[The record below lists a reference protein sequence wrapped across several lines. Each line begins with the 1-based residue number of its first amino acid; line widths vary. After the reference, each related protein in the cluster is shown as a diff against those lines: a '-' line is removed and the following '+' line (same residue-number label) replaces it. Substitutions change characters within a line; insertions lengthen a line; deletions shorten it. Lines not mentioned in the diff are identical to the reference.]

1 MWCNYKFTPQYCGP
15 QNCGPTRIDRFLVAF
30 GRVLQNLVAFGR
42 IFRSLFGYTGDSINH
57 LIDKTF
63 DSHQEYTIATSSLA
77 PARGTAPDPQPAA
90 VINPCS
96 SSWRQ
101 RCLLSSVQWLP
112 LRRGEIRCA
121 SLPSGSFLLVESIH
135 PKQSASS
142 TISRYG
148 SAAHAGFL
156 LRYATTQQCL
166 AEEWFSFSH
175 SRSWERSEN
184 SYKGWTSMG

>member
-101 RCLLSSVQWLP
+101 RCLLSSVQWLRNG
-112 LRRGEIRCA
+112 LQM
-121 SLPSGSFLLVESIH
+121 SGSLSAIPGVGSGRRIRIKVGHPWVNVRKSLTCRTESRLLH
-135 PKQSASS
+135 LPGASPF
-142 TISRYG
+142 RRQG
-148 SAAHAGFL
+148 RWDRHRRPRRFG
-156 LRYATTQQCL
+156 LRHIR
-166 AEEWFSFSH
+166 W
-175 SRSWERSEN
+175 
-184 SYKGWTSMG
+184 